1 RGVPQQFP
9 RKLYDLLE
17 AESGGAGSAYV
28 HWSPTGRAFRI
39 ANAAL
44 FSALI
49 LPKHFKTNKLS
60 SFQRNLNLYGF
71 RKGPDST
78 YCHPYFVRGNEEG
91 LSQLRKRPKAPRAKK
106 QAPRPVTS
114 PVSSPV
120 GKPSP
125 AYLQPIRVISPTTST
140 CSYTNNSYNCNDPFK
155 ARAEAQRKQE
165 RLTMLAD
172 AMLLMLDGE

>member
-1 RGVPQQFP
+1 MSTLRTVTDATSLRCVSQ
-9 RKLYDLLE
+9 
-17 AESGGAGSAYV
+17 
-28 HWSPTGRAFRI
+28 
-39 ANAAL
+39 
-44 FSALI
+44 
-49 LPKHFKTNKLS
+49 
-60 SFQRNLNLYGF
+60 YGF

-78 YCHPYFVRGNEEG
+78 YCHPFFVRGNEEG

-106 QAPRPVTS
+106 QAPRPVAS

-120 GKPSP
+120 GNPSP
-125 AYLQPIRVISPTTST
+125 AYQQPIRVISPTTST

-155 ARAEAQRKQE
+155 ARAEEAQRKQE

>member
-1 RGVPQQFP
+1 MGSSPEADKYPRTGKRGLPQQFP

-60 SFQRNLNLYGF
+60 SFQRNLNL
-71 RKGPDST
+71 
-78 YCHPYFVRGNEEG
+78 
-91 LSQLRKRPKAPRAKK
+91 
-106 QAPRPVTS
+106 
-114 PVSSPV
+114 VSAS
-120 GKPSP
+120 
-125 AYLQPIRVISPTTST
+125 
-140 CSYTNNSYNCNDPFK
+140 
-155 ARAEAQRKQE
+155 
-165 RLTMLAD
+165 
-172 AMLLMLDGE
+172 